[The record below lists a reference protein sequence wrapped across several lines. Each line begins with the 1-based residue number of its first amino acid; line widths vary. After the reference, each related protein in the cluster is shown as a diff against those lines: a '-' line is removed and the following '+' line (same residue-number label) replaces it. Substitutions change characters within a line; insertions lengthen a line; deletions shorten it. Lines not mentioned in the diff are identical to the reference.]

1 MSNKIVTGGLSA
13 AAALAASS
21 GAYAAIVSIPA
32 PANVVG
38 ASLLTVTGA
47 GWDAS
52 GDGIAD
58 YNFSFRNVTTPSTG
72 IWWQANMNP
81 LGTGANQGVVSRG
94 AAATYRYGTRLAAS
108 AVIGPTA
115 PAGVNNT
122 VGGLD
127 SWSPTSVGQI
137 ILGSFFGAGQVPYGG
152 WVNPTTGN
160 ALNGSAVRGW
170 LGFRVNTPGGLR
182 YGGIDME
189 VVARGSVAFGGI
201 NFFGAWIEDSGAP
214 FVPANIPAPG
224 SVAALAL
231 GALACGRRSRRVA

>member
-32 PANVVG
+32 PANIVG
-38 ASLLTVTGA
+38 NSLTVTGA

-52 GDGIAD
+52 GDGIPD
-58 YNFSFRNVTTPSTG
+58 YNFSFRNVTLPSTG

-81 LGTGANQGVVSRG
+81 LATGANGGVVSRG
-94 AAATYRYGTRLAAS
+94 LGATYRYGTRLAAS

-122 VGGLD
+122 VAGPD
-127 SWSPTSVGQI
+127 AWSPASVGQI

-152 WVNPTTGN
+152 W
-160 ALNGSAVRGW
+160 S
-170 LGFRVNTPGGLR
+170 VNTPGNALGGVVRGWIGFRINTPAGLR
-182 YGGIDME
+182 YGGIDTE
-189 VVARGSVAFGGI
+189 VVARSSTGFGGI